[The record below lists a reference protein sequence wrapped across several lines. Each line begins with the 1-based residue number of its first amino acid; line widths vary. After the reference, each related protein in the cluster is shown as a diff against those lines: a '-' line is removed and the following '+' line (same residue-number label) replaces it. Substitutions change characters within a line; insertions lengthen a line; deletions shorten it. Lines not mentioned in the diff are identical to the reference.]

1 MSEGVLKVKREKTKS
16 DFFELLS
23 NGMVRANLLKSS
35 IFRLKSTRNF
45 NSLSSSSIWL
55 TTRSRCS
62 PIVGRDVKIEGQLVN
77 STSTSTPSSDPD
89 EFRPRTKFPLPT
101 SVPSWY
107 AGHMHRAI
115 QSMPTL
121 LLRHPPP
128 LVIEARDSRLPIT
141 SINPAFDRLLR
152 HSNQLKSNAL
162 GKGKGKTKVE
172 ESERDRDDI
181 SWNWEKRRLV
191 VYTKKD
197 LVDPVIQ
204 QVSLVDSFFF
214 PSVVSSSSSRRDCIT
229 GGSGDCRDGFLLR
242 PTSHL
247 HLSSSLLQPLVKAFA
262 KHGDGQ
268 EIMFVDTRQDKDVKR
283 VINWIKGR

>member
-1 MSEGVLKVKREKTKS
+1 MLEVKREETKS
-16 DFFELLS
+16 DFFELVP

-35 IFRLKSTRNF
+35 NSRLKSSRNF
-45 NSLSSSSIWL
+45 SSTSNSSIWL
-55 TTRSRCS
+55 ATRSKCS
-62 PIVGRDVKIEGQLVN
+62 PNVGRDVKIQGQKVRRCN
-77 STSTSTPSSDPD
+77 STSAFASTPSSNPN
-89 EFRPRTKFPLPT
+89 EFRPRSKFPLPT

-141 SINPAFDRLLR
+141 SINPAFDKLLK
-152 HSNQLKSNAL
+152 HSNGLKSDAL
-162 GKGKGKTKVE
+162 GKGKGKTKMDE
-172 ESERDRDDI
+172 KDRDDI

-204 QVSLVDSFFF
+204 QVS
-214 PSVVSSSSSRRDCIT
+214 
-229 GGSGDCRDGFLLR
+229 
-242 PTSHL
+242 
-247 HLSSSLLQPLVKAFA
+247 
-262 KHGDGQ
+262 
-268 EIMFVDTRQDKDVKR
+268 
-283 VINWIKGR
+283 